1 MERYEDPQD
10 PLNATS
16 YHTGKTCIE
25 KGCSRPAGTHWSPF
39 WCQQC
44 NAARMRRISGALKP
58 SQLVHQG
65 AVPAACMPP
74 DMQMRVCAGIGVTG
88 TDEKSPVSIEYQA

>member
-44 NAARMRRISGALKP
+44 NAARMRRISGAL
-58 SQLVHQG
+58 VHELTRLQG
-65 AVPAACMPP
+65 AVPAESMPL
-74 DMQMRVCAGIGVTG
+74 DMQM
-88 TDEKSPVSIEYQA
+88 